1 LPKQQYKEKH
11 IKGKPRFH
19 TTLSKYIRPET
30 IYHHRLE
37 EEVNRWTPF
46 RKTLLHDEREV
57 FDRLVDQAFR

>member
-1 LPKQQYKEKH
+1 MQSLLRGTCPTIIYALPVCRAY
-11 IKGKPRFH
+11 ILPR
-19 TTLSKYIRPET
+19 E
-30 IYHHRLE
+30 LE